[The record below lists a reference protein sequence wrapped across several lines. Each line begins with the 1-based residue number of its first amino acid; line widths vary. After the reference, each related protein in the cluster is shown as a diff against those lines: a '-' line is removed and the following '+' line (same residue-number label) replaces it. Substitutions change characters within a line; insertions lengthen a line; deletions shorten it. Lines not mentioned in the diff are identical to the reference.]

1 MIKIIDS
8 DRPGYEKKMKN
19 YDQDFYLDGKG
30 RWYDT
35 SNMSVGTG
43 ENQLLTN
50 LYQAITLKKPYKKR
64 EGRLEIL
71 EVIIQNIMNNRHIS
85 LNGISYLP
93 KDKLQEIM
101 EAIDDD
107 CPYFWRIN
115 YKKESY
121 KTIKKDIKKALEEI
135 KK

>member
-8 DRPGYEKKMKN
+8 DISGYEKRMKN
-19 YDQDFYLDGKG
+19 YNQDFYLDSKG

-50 LYQAITLKKPYKKR
+50 LYQVVTLKKPCEKR
-64 EGRLEIL
+64 GEKLEML
-71 EVIIQNIMNNRHIS
+71 EVIIRNIMNNRRIS

-93 KDKLQEIM
+93 RDKLQEIM
-101 EAIDDD
+101 EAINDD
-107 CPYFWRIN
+107 CPYFWRMN

-121 KTIKKDIKKALEEI
+121 RTIKKDIKQALNGI
-135 KK
+135 